1 MQGGERRR
9 GCETVGMCVG
19 VYICTFVGSGKARD
33 SQICAMHY

>member
-19 VYICTFVGSGKARD
+19 VYICTFVGLVENAGWRENERL
-33 SQICAMHY
+33 